1 MNLPSNP
8 PVRPIVFEA
17 ARALD
22 CPVCPA
28 LAGDECVYS
37 TAPVSLPVLP
47 GTPMRPVRGYHAA
60 RVDAAGAGVADVTG
74 PAAVVWDNGDAP
86 RLPDE
91 DHDAAEVDATA
102 AAILAGKITGLRE
115 YVARVLGDE
124 RRDRGEALAR
134 VAAELARV
142 SVILAAATEGVDDD
156 EDDAEPYCVTC
167 GRWVGMFHGLEG
179 WRHFR
184 GEGTAASPVE
194 LYDPGHEAAVAWTVP
209 AGRSLCPAD
218 IALIG
223 QALADAAAWRSWRAE
238 GAHCE
243 GCQRLDPSRCAGHAA
258 DDERAAAY
266 DALLCRVAA
275 EAAVTV

>member
-1 MNLPSNP
+1 MRGARLPRGP
-8 PVRPIVFEA
+8 
-17 ARALD
+17 ARRGRAS
-22 CPVCPA
+22 VPA
-28 LAGDECVYS
+28 GL
-37 TAPVSLPVLP
+37 
-47 GTPMRPVRGYHAA
+47 
-60 RVDAAGAGVADVTG
+60 G

-91 DHDAAEVDATA
+91 AADAGKIDATA
-102 AAILAGKITGLRE
+102 AALLSAKITAPRQ
-115 YVARVLGDE
+115 YVGRTLGDE
-124 RRDRGEALAR
+124 RHDRAAALDR

-142 SVILAAATEGVDDD
+142 SVLLAAATEGLDDD
-156 EDDAEPYCVTC
+156 EDDDDEPYCVTC
-167 GRWVGMFHGLEG
+167 GRWMGMFHGLED

-194 LYDPGHEAAVAWTVP
+194 LYDPGHEAAVAWTIP

-243 GCQRLDPSRCAGHAA
+243 GCQRLDPGRCAGHAA
-258 DDERAAAY
+258 DQVAELERLAG
-266 DALLCRVAA
+266 R
-275 EAAVTV
+275 